1 MGRALPPE
9 RIEIE
14 GLVIRRWTAHD
25 IDARFHAIAAS
36 QAHLSLDPWT
46 RFSVVLLSG
55 SPDC

>member
-36 QAHLSLDPWT
+36 QAHLRAT
-46 RFSVVLLSG
+46 G
-55 SPDC
+55 E